1 MSVSGMGAGHQVDT
15 EDGPVL
21 QRGRNVL
28 LREIAPSDLH
38 TLTQI
43 WTSPELMANMA
54 SDVRTPEECAAVV
67 AQALADARQRPR
79 RSYRMAVVRC
89 RDDAVIGTI
98 AVDVE
103 RNLSAAC
110 YGANLTADAQRQRAG
125 HEGFHLLCGFVF
137 EELGLHRLSMAALVG
152 NTTVEK
158 ILTSAGA
165 GRVGTIREYAF
176 KNGRWWD
183 FTLFSLL
190 DHEWRARRD
199 ELAHTFSQA

>member
-1 MSVSGMGAGHQVDT
+1 MSTPGVGAGPRAGV

-21 QRGRNVL
+21 RRGRNVL
-28 LREIAPSDLH
+28 LREIVPSDLR

-54 SDVRTPEECAAVV
+54 SEVRTPEECAAVV
-67 AQALADARQRPR
+67 AEARANARQRPR
-79 RSYRMAVVRC
+79 RCYRMAVARC

-110 YGANLTADAQRQRAG
+110 YGANLTADAQRQRVG
-125 HEGFHLLCGFVF
+125 HEAFHLLCGFVF
-137 EELGLHRLSMAALVG
+137 DDLGLHRLSMAALIG
-152 NTTVEK
+152 NTAVER

-165 GRVGTIREYAF
+165 RRVGTVREYAF

-190 DHEWRARRD
+190 EHDWRARRD
-199 ELAHTFSQA
+199 ELAPTFSQA